1 MTGIEKGRITIKVQT
16 AVTIFLAVTVA
27 ALAIVLTLVTTKFV
41 DLCQQVEADNS
52 ENKITELIQDK
63 EKLLLENITLQEKND
78 ELYSDNVKLTAAVK
92 ELRQINKELMNEE
105 AVQDI
110 SPAPAE
116 TIKATGL
123 LPENVHTNMFRC
135 EPFEVIEDTYENDLV
150 YKSAFIEGSHQ
161 NKLQQECQT
170 DPETGIRYYDDGHT
184 KWLCAALAGAYGTE
198 IGHAYTFTLAN
209 CERIPVIM
217 SDFKHPIDNVR
228 AADYG
233 DVDRNYLGDDCIN
246 VIEFVV
252 DMNEIPQVVKQAGT
266 MTALDRFGGL
276 YSYDGDIVEVKD
288 EGRVWRP

>member
-1 MTGIEKGRITIKVQT
+1 MKVIQGLI
-16 AVTIFLAVTVA
+16 IFLGAVAVI
-27 ALAIVLTLVTTKFV
+27 LSIGLVMITSQYIN
-41 DLCQQVEADNS
+41 LCKQVEADNS
-52 ENKITELIQDK
+52 ENKTTELMQEK
-63 EKLLLENITLQEKND
+63 EKLLLENITLQKKND

-116 TIKATGL
+116 TVKATGL

-170 DPETGIRYYDDGHT
+170 DPETGIRYFDDGQT
-184 KWLCAALAGAYGTE
+184 KWFCAALAGAFGTE
-198 IGHAYTFTLAN
+198 IGHAYAFTLAN
-209 CERIPVIM
+209 GKRIPVIM
-217 SDFKHPIDNVR
+217 SDFKHPIDNVQ
-228 AADYG
+228 ADDYG
-233 DVDRNYLGDDCIN
+233 DADKNYLGDDCIN

-252 DMNEIPQVVKQAGT
+252 DMDAVPTEVKQAGT
-266 MTALDRFGGL
+266 MSALDRFGGL
-276 YSYDGDIVEVKD
+276 YSYDGDIVDVKD

>member
-1 MTGIEKGRITIKVQT
+1 MQT

-41 DLCQQVEADNS
+41 DLCQQVEADSS

-78 ELYSDNVKLTAAVK
+78 ELYSDNVKLTAAIK

-110 SPAPAE
+110 PPAPAE
-116 TIKATGL
+116 TVKASGL

-135 EPFEVIEDTYENDLV
+135 EPYKFAKGSQQAMLQEV
-150 YKSAFIEGSHQ
+150 
-161 NKLQQECQT
+161 CRT
-170 DPETGIRYYDDGHT
+170 DAETGIRCYDDGRT
-184 KWLCAALAGAYGTE
+184 MWLCAALAGAFGTE
-198 IGHAYTFTLAN
+198 IGHAYMFTLAN
-209 CERIPVIM
+209 GEVIPVIM

-228 AADYG
+228 ADDYG
-233 DVDRNYLGDDCIN
+233 DADKNYLGDECIN

-252 DMNEIPQVVKQAGT
+252 DMDVIPTEVKQAGT
-266 MTALDRFGGL
+266 MSALDRFGGL
-276 YSYDGDIVEVKD
+276 YSYDGDIVDVKD

>member
-1 MTGIEKGRITIKVQT
+1 MQT

-52 ENKITELIQDK
+52 ENKITELIQEK

-78 ELYSDNVKLTAAVK
+78 ELYSDNVKLTAAIK

-116 TIKATGL
+116 TEETITL
-123 LPENVHTNMFRC
+123 LHGKHTNMFRC
-135 EPFEVIEDTYENDLV
+135 EPYRFA
-150 YKSAFIEGSHQ
+150 KGSQ
-161 NKLQQECQT
+161 QAMLQERCRT
-170 DPETGIRYYDDGHT
+170 DAETGIRYYDDGRT
-184 KWLCAALAGAYGTE
+184 MWLCAALAGSFGTE
-198 IGHAYTFTLAN
+198 IGHAYMFTLAN
-209 CERIPVIM
+209 GEVIPVIM

-266 MTALDRFGGL
+266 MSALDRFGGL
-276 YSYDGDIVEVKD
+276 YSYDGDIVDVKD

>member
-1 MTGIEKGRITIKVQT
+1 MQT

-110 SPAPAE
+110 SPASAE
-116 TIKATGL
+116 TEETVTL
-123 LPENVHTNMFRC
+123 LHGKHTNMFRC
-135 EPFEVIEDTYENDLV
+135 EPYKFAKGSQQAMLQEV
-150 YKSAFIEGSHQ
+150 
-161 NKLQQECQT
+161 CRT
-170 DPETGIRYYDDGHT
+170 DPETGIRFYYE
-184 KWLCAALAGAYGTE
+184 KQRSRQWFCAALAGAFGTE

-209 CERIPVIM
+209 GKVIPVIM
-217 SDFKHPIDNVR
+217 SDFKHPIDDVR
-228 AADYG
+228 ADDYG

-252 DMNEIPQVVKQAGT
+252 DMDEIPTEVKQAGT
-266 MTALDRFGGL
+266 MSALDRFGGL
-276 YSYDGDIVEVKD
+276 YSYDGDIVDVQD
-288 EGRVWRP
+288 EGRVW

>member
-1 MTGIEKGRITIKVQT
+1 MKRKDNMKVIQGLI
-16 AVTIFLAVTVA
+16 IFLGAVAVI
-27 ALAIVLTLVTTKFV
+27 LSIGLVMTTSQYIN
-41 DLCQQVEADNS
+41 LCQQVEADNS

-92 ELRQINKELMNEE
+92 EMRQIIRQNNRELMNKE
-105 AVQDI
+105 AVQDII

-116 TIKATGL
+116 TVKATGL

-135 EPFEVIEDTYENDLV
+135 EPYKFAKGSQQAMLQIEV
-150 YKSAFIEGSHQ
+150 
-161 NKLQQECQT
+161 CRT
-170 DPETGIRYYDDGHT
+170 DPETGIRYCDDGQT

-209 CERIPVIM
+209 GERIPVIM

-228 AADYG
+228 ADDYG
-233 DVDRNYLGDDCIN
+233 DVDKNYLGDDCIN

-252 DMNEIPQVVKQAGT
+252 DMDAVPAEVKQAGT
-266 MTALDRFGGL
+266 MSVLNMFGGL
-276 YSYDGDIVEVKD
+276 YSYDGDIADVKD

>member
-1 MTGIEKGRITIKVQT
+1 MQT

-41 DLCQQVEADNS
+41 DLCQQVEADDNES
-52 ENKITELIQDK
+52 RIETLIQDK

-78 ELYSDNVKLTAAVK
+78 ELYSDNVKLTAAIK

-116 TIKATGL
+116 TVKATGL

-135 EPFEVIEDTYENDLV
+135 EPYKFAKGSQQAMLQEV
-150 YKSAFIEGSHQ
+150 
-161 NKLQQECQT
+161 CRT
-170 DPETGIRYYDDGHT
+170 DAETGIRYYDDGQT
-184 KWLCAALAGAYGTE
+184 KWFCAALAGAFGTD
-198 IGHAYTFTLAN
+198 IGHAYKVKLKCGTEFNVILA
-209 CERIPVIM
+209 
-217 SDFKHPIDNVR
+217 DFKHPIDNVR
-228 AADYG
+228 DDDYG
-233 DVDRNYLGDDCIN
+233 DADTNYDGQACTC

-252 DMNEIPQVVKQAGT
+252 DMASVPDKVKQAGT
-266 MTALDRFGGL
+266 MSALDMFGGL

-288 EGRVWRP
+288 EGRVWRS

>member
-1 MTGIEKGRITIKVQT
+1 MKVIQGLI
-16 AVTIFLAVTVA
+16 IFLGAVAVI
-27 ALAIVLTLVTTKFV
+27 LSIGLVMITSQYIN
-41 DLCQQVEADNS
+41 LCKQVEADNS
-52 ENKITELIQDK
+52 ENKTTELMQEK

-116 TIKATGL
+116 TVKATGL
-123 LPENVHTNMFRC
+123 LPNNFHTNMFRC
-135 EPFEVIEDTYENDLV
+135 EP
-150 YKSAFIEGSHQ
+150 YKFAQGSKQ
-161 NKLQQECQT
+161 AMLQERCRT
-170 DPETGIRYYDDGHT
+170 DPETGIRYFDDGQT
-184 KWLCAALAGAYGTE
+184 KWFCAALAGAFGTE
-198 IGHAYTFTLAN
+198 IGHCYAFKLAN
-209 CERIPVIM
+209 GIVIPVIM

-228 AADYG
+228 ADDYG
-233 DVDRNYLGDDCIN
+233 DKDVNYLGEECIN

-252 DMNEIPQVVKQAGT
+252 DMDEIPQPVKQAGT
-266 MTALDRFGGL
+266 MSVLARFGGL

>member
-1 MTGIEKGRITIKVQT
+1 MTGIEKGRITTIKMQT

-52 ENKITELIQDK
+52 ENKITELIKDK

-78 ELYSDNVKLTAAVK
+78 ELYSDNVKLTEAVK
-92 ELRQINKELMNEE
+92 ELRQINKELMNKE

-116 TIKATGL
+116 TVKATGL

-135 EPFEVIEDTYENDLV
+135 EP
-150 YKSAFIEGSHQ
+150 YKFAKGSQ
-161 NKLQQECQT
+161 QAKLQEVCRT
-170 DPETGIRYYDDGHT
+170 DPETGIRFYYD
-184 KWLCAALAGAYGTE
+184 KVKSRQWFCAALAGAFGTE
-198 IGHAYTFTLAN
+198 IGHAYLFTLAN
-209 CERIPVIM
+209 CEVIPVIM
-217 SDFKHPIDNVR
+217 SDFKHPIDNVQ
-228 AADYG
+228 ADDYG
-233 DVDRNYLGDDCIN
+233 DVDKNYLGDDCIN

-252 DMNEIPQVVKQAGT
+252 DMDVVPTEVKQAGT
-266 MTALDRFGGL
+266 MSALDRFGGL